1 MGDNGEWVIQPNT
14 QNRRSFGTEAGKFI
28 FVLIVVVVNET
39 TNVIKIT
46 KFKSEGVADAVGFVT
61 PLC

>member
-1 MGDNGEWVIQPNT
+1 MVNGLFSLIHRT
-14 QNRRSFGTEAGKFI
+14 GEALEQRLENSCF
-28 FVLIVVVVNET
+28 FLIVVVVNET